1 MIRGFYALAVS
12 LVAALLVTLA
22 SAPLPVPR
30 PVETSRQPAERE
42 LTFEE
47 RWAPV
52 RQLPPMIHI
61 NELPP
66 RVIPVRTIAIRAE
79 PAVYIEEEERG
90 IHEGAGN
97 SGARPTGAAR
107 AKYESVGR
115 TVPSWMPRSKDICAR
130 HNMRKQIARGGKS
143 WRCRR

>member
-22 SAPLPVPR
+22 STPLPVPR

-47 RWAPV
+47 RWEPV
-52 RQLPPMIHI
+52 RQLPPMIRM
-61 NELPP
+61 NELEP
-66 RVIPVRTIAIRAE
+66 RTIPVKTITIRAE
-79 PAVYIEEEERG
+79 PAVYVEPAEQVVAAEPMPKP
-90 IHEGAGN
+90 
-97 SGARPTGAAR
+97 RPAIR
-107 AKYESVGR
+107 PKIVFR
-115 TVPSWMPRSKDICAR
+115 PKDICAR
-130 HNMRKQIARGGKS
+130 HGMHKQITRGGKS